1 MTMNNFKTSL
11 FLSAAVLSMGC
22 QQRGLYDVG
31 LQVKATAIVESVT
44 KSYRE
49 VPGNGV
55 QESMGVIGSGENCSD
70 AMFSEGK
77 YTQTW
82 AGEHQVNMEVVGE
95 TLVPRLVPDDTHEQE
110 DVWVSLVM
118 ESTRTGGSVLS
129 QAKYNF
135 PGGDPESVT
144 EESYSDNE
152 ITTDVRYYGV
162 TAEEY
167 VAAFAL
173 DSLWPDDDA
182 GLDPDAA
189 QLMTKNDPKNGDVW
203 FSQNGSSVYLFDTM
217 EDMSV
222 SGTNLKVA
230 KVLVYETGDVDVAE
244 GGILNTCINKGRDQ
258 YSITT
263 PGGDYDDQVAL
274 LDVGCGDSF
283 RHLQTGTQ
291 WWFKGILVKE
301 EVENV
306 DVTITDFGWEWYE
319 DAEFACSRM
328 TNSHRPD
335 EDAEL
340 YLEYEVTTSTVVRE
354 ATDWIQ
360 P

>member
-1 MTMNNFKTSL
+1 MNNFKISL
-11 FLSAAVLSMGC
+11 CLSAAILSMGC
-22 QQRGLYDVG
+22 QQRGPYDVG
-31 LQVKATAIVESVT
+31 LLVKTTSAIESVT

-70 AMFSEGK
+70 AMFSAGK
-77 YTQTW
+77 STDTW
-82 AGEHQVNMEVVGE
+82 VGEEQVNMEVVGE

-110 DVWVSLVM
+110 EVWVSLVM
-118 ESTRTGGSVLS
+118 ESSRWGGTYQSSV
-129 QAKYNF
+129 KYNY
-135 PGGDPESVT
+135 PGDDPETVT
-144 EESYSDNE
+144 EERYSDNAV
-152 ITTDVRYYGV
+152 TTDVQYYGV

-173 DSLWPDDDA
+173 DSLWPADDA
-182 GLDPDAA
+182 GLDPGAA
-189 QLMTKNDPKNGDVW
+189 QLLTKNDPKNGDVW
-203 FSQNGSSVYLFDTM
+203 FSQNGNSIYMFDAI

-230 KVLVYETGDVDVAE
+230 KVLVYEAGDVDVAE
-244 GGILNTCINKGRDQ
+244 GGILNTCIKKGRDQ
-258 YSITT
+258 YSVST
-263 PGGDYDDQVAL
+263 PGGNYDDQVAL
-274 LDVGCGDSF
+274 VDIGCEDSF
-283 RHLQTGTQ
+283 RHVQTGTQ
-291 WWFKGILVKE
+291 WWFQGVLVKE

-319 DAEFACSRM
+319 DNDSFCSRE

-340 YLEYEVTTSTVVRE
+340 YLEYQVTTSTVVRE

>member
-1 MTMNNFKTSL
+1 MTMNKIKTIL
-11 FLSAAVLSMGC
+11 FLSPAVLSMGC
-22 QQRGLYDVG
+22 QQRGPYDVG
-31 LQVKATAIVESVT
+31 LLVKATAIVESVT

-49 VPGNGV
+49 VPGNGA

-70 AMFSEGK
+70 AMFSAGK
-77 YTQTW
+77 STETW
-82 AGEHQVNMEVVGE
+82 AGEHQMNMEVVGE

-129 QAKYNF
+129 SVKYNF

-144 EESYSDNE
+144 EESYSDDE
-152 ITTDVRYYGV
+152 ITTNVQYYGV

-173 DSLWPDDDA
+173 DTLWPDDDA
-182 GLDPDAA
+182 GLDPGAA
-189 QLMTKNDPKNGDVW
+189 QLLTKNDPKNGDVW
-203 FSQNGSSVYLFDTM
+203 FSQSGQSIYMFDTM

-230 KVLVYETGDVDVAE
+230 KVLVYETGDVDVTE
-244 GGILNTCINKGRDQ
+244 GILKTCINKGRDQ
-258 YSITT
+258 YSVST

-274 LDVGCGDSF
+274 LDVGCDDSF
-283 RHLQTGTQ
+283 RHVQTGTQ
-291 WWFKGILVKE
+291 WWFNGILVKE

-319 DAEFACSRM
+319 DTEFSCSRM